1 MITCAA
7 SSQSTLGSRLVASA
21 GPRPTSSRP
30 ARAQSPEA
38 TAVFS
43 RVGALTAC
51 LSIAL
56 LLPTAAGAQSAAPSS
71 GERLTLETAIR
82 LAVDNNRQLQ
92 SARLQIEK
100 AETDVATARSHRL
113 PTFEIKATASQ
124 LLTPVDFAFPQGAFG
139 TFPGIGPI
147 PAADTNVSV
156 PRQPT
161 YYLSSQASQP
171 LSQLFRIGLGVRS
184 ATTARDIE
192 REHARSQEQAVVNNV
207 KRLYFAI
214 LQTESALTANAEAI
228 AMYRE
233 LDRTLQVR
241 VAQKVALRADALD
254 VQFKLAQ
261 EELERTTRA
270 NALATQKEQLNQ
282 LLGRDVRTAFA
293 VEEVSAVSPLEVDV
307 KAAHAHALE
316 SRPDIRE
323 ARLKLEQADL
333 DRRIAKADRIP
344 DVSVAVS
351 YTSNFN
357 IDVLPT
363 NLATAGVQMTWE
375 PFDWGRRKQ
384 AVAAK
389 TATVEQARLNVRELE
404 DKTIVEINSRFRTL
418 AEKRALLNVA
428 QMSQRSIREKLR
440 VKTNQFQLQAVLL
453 PDVMQVRA
461 ELADA
466 DDRYQQTLLE
476 FWIAKADYE
485 LAVGEDVRR

>member
-7 SSQSTLGSRLVASA
+7 PS
-21 GPRPTSSRP
+21 TSSSR
-30 ARAQSPEA
+30 R
-38 TAVFS
+38 
-43 RVGALTAC
+43 RVGAVTAS
-51 LSIAL
+51 LAVAL
-56 LLPTAAGAQSAAPSS
+56 LLPTAAAAQSAAPAQA
-71 GERLTLETAIR
+71 ERLTLEAALR

-100 AETDVATARSHRL
+100 ADTDVATARSHRL
-113 PTFEIKATASQ
+113 PAFEIKATASQ
-124 LLTPVDFAFPQGAFG
+124 LLTPVDFSFPQAAFG
-139 TFPGIGPI
+139 TYPGIGPI
-147 PAADTNVSV
+147 PAADTTVSV

-161 YYLSSQASQP
+161 YYVSSQASQP
-171 LSQLFRIGLGVRS
+171 LSQLFRIGLGIRS
-184 ATTARDIE
+184 ATTAREIE
-192 REHARSQEQAVVNNV
+192 REHARSQELSLVNNV

-214 LQTESALTANAEAI
+214 LQTESALTANAEAV

-241 VAQKVALRADALD
+241 VAQKVALRADSLD

-261 EELERTTRA
+261 EEFERTTRE
-270 NALATQKEQLNQ
+270 NALASQKEQLNQ
-282 LLGRDVRTAFA
+282 LLGRDVRTAFM
-293 VEEVSAVSPLEVDV
+293 VEEVNAVSPLEVDL
-307 KAAHAHALE
+307 KAAQAHALE
-316 SRPDIRE
+316 SRPDVRE

-344 DVSVAVS
+344 DVSLAVS

-363 NLATAGVQMTWE
+363 NLATAGVQVTWE

-389 TATVEQARLNVRELE
+389 TATVEQARLSVRDIE

-418 AEKRALLNVA
+418 SEKRALLNVA
-428 QMSQRSIREKLR
+428 QMAQSSLREKLR

-453 PDVMQVRA
+453 PDVMQVRT

-466 DDRYQQTLLE
+466 DDRFQQTLLE

-485 LAVGEDVRR
+485 LAVGEEVRR

>member
-1 MITCAA
+1 MIMCAA
-7 SSQSTLGSRLVASA
+7 LS
-21 GPRPTSSRP
+21 TSSSR
-30 ARAQSPEA
+30 R
-38 TAVFS
+38 
-43 RVGALTAC
+43 RVGALTTG
-51 LSIAL
+51 LTIAL
-56 LLPTAAGAQSAAPSS
+56 LLPIAAAAQSAPASA
-71 GERLTLETAIR
+71 ERLTLEAAIQ

-124 LLTPVDFAFPQGAFG
+124 LLTPVDFSFPQAAFG
-139 TFPGIGPI
+139 TYPGIGPI
-147 PAADTNVSV
+147 PATDTSFSV
-156 PRQPT
+156 PRQPI
-161 YYLSSQASQP
+161 YYVSSQAAQP
-171 LSQLFRIGLGVRS
+171 LSQLFRINLGIHS
-184 ATTARDIE
+184 ATTAREIE
-192 REHARSQEQAVVNNV
+192 REHARSQQLSVINDV

-214 LQTESALTANAEAI
+214 LQTESALSANTEAI

-233 LDRTLQVR
+233 LDRTLQNR
-241 VAQKVALRADALD
+241 VAQKVALRADSLD

-261 EELERTTRA
+261 EELERTTRE
-270 NALATQKEQLNQ
+270 NSLASQKEQLNQ
-282 LLGRDVRTAFA
+282 LLGRDVRTTFA
-293 VEEVSAVSPLEVDV
+293 VEEVTAISPLEVDL
-307 KAAHAHALE
+307 KAAQAHALE
-316 SRPDIRE
+316 MRPDVRE
-323 ARLKLEQADL
+323 ARLKREQADL
-333 DRRIAKADRIP
+333 DRRMAKAERIP
-344 DVSVAVS
+344 DVSLAVS

-363 NLATAGVQMTWE
+363 NLATAGVQLTWE

-389 TATVEQARLNVRELE
+389 TATVEQARLSVRDIE

-418 AEKRALLNVA
+418 SEKRALLNVA
-428 QMSQRSIREKLR
+428 QMAQATMREKLR

-466 DDRYQQTLLE
+466 DNRYQQTLLE

-485 LAVGEDVRR
+485 LALGEDVRQ

>member
-7 SSQSTLGSRLVASA
+7 
-21 GPRPTSSRP
+21 PPTSS
-30 ARAQSPEA
+30 
-38 TAVFS
+38 S
-43 RVGALTAC
+43 RRRVRALTVC
-51 LSIAL
+51 LSMAL
-56 LLPTAAGAQSAAPSS
+56 LLPNTAVAQPAATAP
-71 GERLTLETAIR
+71 GERLTLEAAIR
-82 LAVDNNRQLQ
+82 LAVENNRQLQ

-113 PTFEIKATASQ
+113 PSFEIKGTASQ

-161 YYLSSQASQP
+161 YYVSSQVSQP

-184 ATTARDIE
+184 ATKAREIE
-192 REHARSQEQAVVNNV
+192 MEHARSQQLSVINSV

-214 LQTESALTANAEAI
+214 LQTESALTANAEAV

-233 LDRTLQVR
+233 LDRTLQNR
-241 VAQKVALRADALD
+241 VAQKVALRADSLD

-261 EELERTTRA
+261 EELERTTRE
-270 NALATQKEQLNQ
+270 NALASQKEQLNQ
-282 LLGRDVRTAFA
+282 LLGRDVRTAFT
-293 VEEVSAVSPLEVDV
+293 VEEVSAVSPLEVDL
-307 KAAHAHALE
+307 KAAQAHALDV
-316 SRPDIRE
+316 RPDVRE

-344 DVSVAVS
+344 DVSLAVS

-363 NLATAGVQMTWE
+363 NLATAGVQLTWE

-389 TATVEQARLNVRELE
+389 SATVEQARLNIREIE

-418 AEKRALLNVA
+418 AEKRALLNVVRMA
-428 QMSQRSIREKLR
+428 QTTMREKLR

-453 PDVMQVRA
+453 PDVLQVRA

-485 LAVGEDVRR
+485 LALGEEVRR